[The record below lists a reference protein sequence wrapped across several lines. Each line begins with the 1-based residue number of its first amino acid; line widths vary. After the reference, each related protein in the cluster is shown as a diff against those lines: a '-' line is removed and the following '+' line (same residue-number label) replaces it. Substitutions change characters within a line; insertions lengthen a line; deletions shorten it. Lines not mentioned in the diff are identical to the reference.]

1 MNTKLIAAISLALA
15 MAACA
20 SAPQPNVALENARS
34 AVRAAEADPNVA
46 TYAALDMHTAR
57 TELDAAEAA
66 WTSHDESGIAQPA
79 YLATQTAHLAQLRAS
94 AKANDARVA
103 AGKAERDQI
112 QLNARTKEVGSA
124 LSARDQARQKAADA
138 DAARDQARQQEADAD
153 AARDQANQ
161 QAAAVQAELDALKAK
176 PTDRGLVLTLGDVLF
191 DTGKADLNPGAS
203 RNLDQLVQFL
213 TDHQERRVEID
224 GYTDNVGT
232 DSYNLDLSQRRAD
245 TVRSVLVNRGID
257 STRIATRGYGKDFG
271 VASNVDSGGR
281 QLNRRVEIVI
291 GGTDGAPV
299 AARSRS

>member
-1 MNTKLIAAISLALA
+1 MNTKLIAAISFALA

-34 AVRAAEADPNVA
+34 AVRSAEADPNVA

-57 TELDAAEAA
+57 KELDAAEAA
-66 WTSHDESGIAQPA
+66 SAARDEKGIDQPA
-79 YLATQTAHLAQLRAS
+79 YLAAQTAHLAQLKAS

-112 QLNARTKEVGSA
+112 QLSARTKEVGSA
-124 LSARDQARQKAADA
+124 LQKAAN
-138 DAARDQARQQEADAD
+138 AD

-203 RNLDQLVQFL
+203 RNLDQLVVFL
-213 TDHQERRVEID
+213 TDHPERRVEID

-232 DSYNLDLSQRRAD
+232 DSFNLSLSERRAD
-245 TVRSVLVNRGID
+245 TVRNVLVNRGID
-257 STRIATRGYGKDFG
+257 SSRIVTRGYGKDFG

-291 GGTDGAPV
+291 GGVDGAPV
-299 AARSRS
+299 AARSHS

>member
-1 MNTKLIAAISLALA
+1 MNTKLIAAISFALA

-20 SAPQPNVALENARS
+20 SAPQTNAALENARS
-34 AVRAAEADPNVA
+34 AVRSAEADPNVA

-57 TELDAAEAA
+57 KELDAAEAA
-66 WTSHDESGIAQPA
+66 AAAHDERGIDQPA
-79 YLATQTAHLAQLRAS
+79 YLAAQTAHLAQLKAS

-103 AGKAERDQI
+103 AGKADRDQI
-112 QLNARTKEVGSA
+112 QLSARTKEVGSA
-124 LSARDQARQKAADA
+124 LSARDQAMQTAADA
-138 DAARDQARQQEADAD
+138 DAARDQATQQT
-153 AARDQANQ
+153 
-161 QAAAVQAELDALKAK
+161 AAVQAELDALKAK

-203 RNLDQLVQFL
+203 RNLDQLVAFL
-213 TDHQERRVEID
+213 TDHPERRVEID

-232 DSYNLDLSQRRAD
+232 DSFNLDLSQRRAD

-257 STRIATRGYGKDFG
+257 SARIATRGYGKDFG

-291 GGTDGAPV
+291 GGVDGAPV
-299 AARSRS
+299 AARSHS

>member
-1 MNTKLIAAISLALA
+1 MNTKLIAAISFALA

-34 AVRAAEADPNVA
+34 AVRSAEADPNVA

-57 TELDAAEAA
+57 KELDAAEAA
-66 WTSHDESGIAQPA
+66 AAARDEKGIDQPA
-79 YLATQTAHLAQLRAS
+79 YLAAQTAHLAQLKAS

-103 AGKAERDQI
+103 AGKADRDQI
-112 QLNARTKEVGSA
+112 QLSARTKEVA
-124 LSARDQARQKAADA
+124 T
-138 DAARDQARQQEADAD
+138 AD

-161 QAAAVQAELDALKAK
+161 QAAAIQAELDALKAK

-203 RNLDQLVQFL
+203 RNLDQLVVFL
-213 TDHQERRVEID
+213 TDHPERRVEID

-232 DSYNLDLSQRRAD
+232 DSFNLSLSERRAD
-245 TVRSVLVNRGID
+245 TVRNVLVNRGID
-257 STRIATRGYGKDFG
+257 SSRIVTRGYGKDFG

-291 GGTDGAPV
+291 GGVDGAPV
-299 AARSRS
+299 AARSHS

>member
-1 MNTKLIAAISLALA
+1 MNTKLIAAISFALA

-34 AVRAAEADPNVA
+34 AVRSAEADPNVA

-57 TELDAAEAA
+57 KELDAAEAA
-66 WTSHDESGIAQPA
+66 AAAHDEKGIDQPA
-79 YLATQTAHLAQLRAS
+79 YLAAQTAHLAQLRAS

-103 AGKAERDQI
+103 AGKADRDQI
-112 QLNARTKEVGSA
+112 QLSARTKEVA
-124 LSARDQARQKAADA
+124 T
-138 DAARDQARQQEADAD
+138 AD

-161 QAAAVQAELDALKAK
+161 QTAAIQAELDALKAK

-203 RNLDQLVQFL
+203 RNLDQLVVFL
-213 TDHQERRVEID
+213 TDHPERRVEID

-232 DSYNLDLSQRRAD
+232 DSFNLSLSERRAD
-245 TVRSVLVNRGID
+245 TVRNVLVNRGID
-257 STRIATRGYGKDFG
+257 SSRIVTRGYGKDFG

-291 GGTDGAPV
+291 GGVDGAPV
-299 AARSRS
+299 AARSHS